1 MAPGVKELAE
11 QAWQPEPPGPT
22 EHGRRELTQQSCLLT
37 STCDLWH
44 ACPHHTHTHT
54 HHTQTHHTQTHTHQ
68 TQKHTE
74 SNFFKV
80 IPGNGNETK
89 AIITLQAQKSWH
101 VQDRERALVR

>member
-54 HHTQTHHTQTHTHQ
+54 HIIHKHIIHKHIHTRHKNTQRVIFLKLSQEMAMKPRLLLHCRP
-68 TQKHTE
+68 KRVGMSRIE
-74 SNFFKV
+74 S
-80 IPGNGNETK
+80 E
-89 AIITLQAQKSWH
+89 H
-101 VQDRERALVR
+101 